1 MAAFR
6 PPRFA
11 VIAAAA
17 IAGAWISAA
26 AAQAPAKAPPPGA
39 AIATF
44 AGGCFWCMEP
54 PFDKLP
60 GVISTTSGY
69 TGGKTKN
76 PTYEEVSAGVTGHTE
91 AVQVVYDP
99 TKVSYEKLLDVFW
112 HNIDPTVKDRQF
124 CDIGTQY
131 RTAIFVNDD
140 KQRQLADA
148 SKAAL
153 EKSKPFK
160 DAIVTPIVVATEFWP
175 AEEYHQDYYVKNPV
189 RYSYYRT
196 GCGRDRRLAQLW
208 GSSPH

>member
-26 AAQAPAKAPPPGA
+26 AAQAPTKAPPPGA

-131 RTAIFVNDD
+131 RPEIFVFDEA
-140 KQRQLADA
+140 QRAAAVA
-148 SKAAL
+148 SKARVQQR
-153 EKSKPFK
+153 FK
-160 DAIVTPIVVATEFWP
+160 DMPVVVAITNAGPFYP
-175 AEEYHQDYYVKNPV
+175 AEEYHQDYYKKNSAQYRFY
-189 RYSYYRT
+189 RY
-196 GCGRDRRLAQLW
+196 GCGRDARLQAIW
-208 GSSPH
+208 GEEH